1 MAPCDGLGT
10 RTRFVSN
17 AGDSNSEDESA
28 SSENACRS
36 WIEGKVGIA
45 LPACLVDID
54 AATKEEVRN
63 DLKRSK
69 IRVGILVKAILNE
82 LDFIGAPFPVLKIL

>member
-1 MAPCDGLGT
+1 
-10 RTRFVSN
+10 
-17 AGDSNSEDESA
+17 
-28 SSENACRS
+28 
-36 WIEGKVGIA
+36 
-45 LPACLVDID
+45 VDID

-63 DLKRSK
+63 DLKPSK